1 MNKKAKVVIDLEE
14 KVLNTICK
22 YNMIDKGD
30 NIVLGLSGGHDS
42 IVLLHML
49 LYAQKKLSFNL
60 ILAHVNHGVRGEDA
74 LRDEMFVRHLSK
86 RLDLQYFSTKVDMIG
101 VAKEKNISEEEAG
114 RELRYDFFRSIIKKL
129 GKGKIAVA
137 HNRKDQ
143 AETLIMRIMRGTGID
158 GLKGMDFKIGDIIR
172 PILDIDRWE
181 IEKYIEDNNIETVL
195 DRTNLETI
203 YTRNKVRLEL
213 IPYIE
218 KNFNPNIID
227 TLFRLSENAKLD
239 SEFLE
244 KYTNDR
250 YESSLK
256 RRTDKSKVFDYN
268 IFKDEELSIKKR
280 IIRKSIEN
288 LNNSLQ
294 GIEHIHISSVIELF
308 SRKETGKMINL
319 PNDIVARIS
328 YDDLIIEKNKENESN
343 SFDSLEN
350 NLIIGENILKE
361 HNVEL
366 TLEVFNKKNI
376 VLEKQSKNVK
386 YFDYDKI
393 IDGIFIRKRKPG
405 DRFVPFGMKGS
416 KKLKDYF
423 IDEKVPRQLREKIPL
438 LVDGK
443 NIIWVI
449 GYRTNEIY
457 KVDENT
463 KTILKIKYKNKET
476 WED

>member
-1 MNKKAKVVIDLEE
+1 MEE

-74 LRDEMFVRHLSK
+74 LRDEMFVRNLSK

-328 YDDLIIEKNKENESN
+328 YDDLIIEKNKENEFN
-343 SFDSLEN
+343 SFNSLEK

-366 TLEVFNKKNI
+366 TLEVFNKKDI
-376 VLEKQSKNVK
+376 VLERQSKNVK